1 MLGTRTTQD
10 IEQRPT
16 SRARSAAVTP
26 AALIVLGL
34 ASAGLYWW
42 GRDLHRF
49 TQWLAAY
56 SWLFIG
62 QLAIYVVACFIV
74 WRRNAGDLGAQA
86 SCLHDSKKA
95 GSKQAK
101 PSRTIRLLTVGAV
114 LVFAALFRAELVAQ
128 QPFLSSDVYRYV
140 WDGRVQAAGVNPYRY
155 PPGAE
160 ELRELRDQR
169 IFPNI
174 TAEDQGWLSPYPP
187 AAQGVFL
194 IAYKL
199 FPSVTGFK
207 LAMSMFDLIAVL
219 LIMLSLAAAGLDPA
233 RAIIFAWHP
242 LVIFET
248 AHSGHVES
256 VYIALIALALWA
268 WSRRSHALTG
278 VALALAAT
286 VKFYPALL
294 LPVFLTTSS
303 SPEDSVDSG
312 PQAGSLRH
320 VGQSPGARLDFRSL
334 AKLWSAP
341 NLKLVGAFIATIVAV
356 YLPYLGAGS
365 NLFAFLGGYFGE
377 EGFGDSGARYFL
389 LTLLRKVIPIP
400 TIAFLIPAALVLLAL
415 AVRWMVSDKRDL
427 TDVAR
432 GAIVLV
438 GAYLLLTTPRYA
450 WYYVWLLPFLC
461 IAPRLGWLYLT
472 GAASL
477 LYLVWYTPLVYPGVP
492 LWLGLAV
499 YLPTVALL
507 LWEKIAVPQVAI
519 SKRSA

>member
-1 MLGTRTTQD
+1 MLGTRTTQN
-10 IEQRPT
+10 IEQQPI
-16 SRARSAAVTP
+16 SRARSALVTP

-62 QLAIYVVACFIV
+62 QLAMYVVACFV
-74 WRRNAGDLGAQA
+74 VLRSSA
-86 SCLHDSKKA
+86 SS
-95 GSKQAK
+95 
-101 PSRTIRLLTVGAV
+101 PRTIRLLTAGLV
-114 LVFAALFRAELVAQ
+114 LVFASLFRAELVAQ
-128 QPFLSSDVYRYV
+128 RPFLSSDVYRYV
-140 WDGRVQAAGVNPYRY
+140 WDGRVQAGAVNPYRY
-155 PPGAE
+155 PPGAQ
-160 ELRELRDQR
+160 ELRELRDQG

-187 AAQGVFL
+187 AAQVVFL

-199 FPSVTGFK
+199 LPSVTGFK
-207 LAMSMFDLIAVL
+207 IAMSMFDLIAVL

-256 VYIALIALALWA
+256 VYIAFIALAIWA
-268 WSRRSHALTG
+268 WSRRSPVFTG
-278 VALALAAT
+278 AALALAAA

-294 LPVFLTTSS
+294 VPVFLTTFSS
-303 SPEDSVDSG
+303 RKDSAG
-312 PQAGSLRH
+312 AEPQAGSLRH
-320 VGQSPGARLDFRSL
+320 VGQTPGARLDLRSL

-341 NLKLVGAFIATIVAV
+341 NLRLVSAFIATIVAV

-365 NLFAFLGGYFGE
+365 NVFGFLGGYFSE
-377 EGFGDSGARYFL
+377 EGFGDSGERYFIL
-389 LTLLRKVIPIP
+389 ALLRRVIPIP
-400 TIAFLIPAALVLLAL
+400 TLVFLIPAAMVLV
-415 AVRWMVSDKRDL
+415 AVAVKWMISAKRDVVDL
-427 TDVAR
+427 AR
-432 GAIVLV
+432 GASALI

-450 WYYVWLLPFLC
+450 WYYAWLLPFLC
-461 IAPRLGWLYLT
+461 FAPRLGWIYLT

-477 LYLVWYTPLVYPGVP
+477 LYMVWYTPLVYPEVP
-492 LWLGLAV
+492 LWLGSAV

-507 LWEKIAVPQVAI
+507 LWENTGAR
-519 SKRSA
+519 RSQSQDATALG